1 MCGSAR
7 LASLSNPGL
16 VGMLFGLSILSAA
29 PTYAESSEDLF
40 RRRVA
45 PILERRC
52 VVCHN
57 DDEAKGGLSLAS
69 RERAMAG
76 GDSGAVLIPGD
87 IGRSA
92 LLAMIDGERPEMP
105 KSGEPLSD
113 AERNAFRD
121 WVKSGAGWPA
131 QLRLEERPAADTD
144 WWALRPLSRPPIP
157 VAPAAPGTGN
167 AIDAFIVARLRDEGL
182 QPSPPADRRT
192 LIRRLYYDLLG
203 LPPAPDQ
210 IDRFVNDPDPRAY
223 ERLVDQ
229 LLEQPQYGE
238 RWARHWL
245 DVVHYADTHGYD
257 KDKLRPNAWPYR
269 DYVIRSLNAD
279 RPYGEFV
286 RQQLAGDVLYAE
298 DPAGIEALGFISA
311 GPWDFVG
318 HAEVPESKLDGQI
331 ARLLDRDDMVSTS
344 LNALMST
351 TVQCAR
357 CHHHK
362 FDPISQED
370 YYSLQAVF
378 AALDRADRAYDV
390 DPSVA
395 RMRREFER
403 ERTELES
410 LRKQLDETIRQM
422 AGPRLAEIDKQ
433 LAELAGQSTG
443 AERPEF
449 GYHSAIE
456 TSPNVEKWV
465 QIDLGEPKVVEDLL
479 YVACHDTFNNIGAG
493 FGFPRRYRIEAANDE
508 RFAENV
514 RTIVDHSAADV
525 ANPGVVPQAVKVGG
539 ESIRF
544 IRITATR
551 LALRQADYI
560 FAMAEVMA
568 LDKEGV
574 NLAAGRE
581 VQSLDSIEAPV
592 RWQRRNLVDGYY
604 YGVKPGSAEKIAE
617 LGQMRHELLD
627 RSLDDATRQAWLELQ
642 AKTEQ
647 VTKQISDL
655 PARQQ
660 VYAGT
665 IHHGSAPFTGT
676 GGNGGKPREIRVL
689 RRGDLKNPGK
699 IASPGAL
706 PWFDNLPHRFD
717 LPPEHAEG
725 QRRAALA
732 RWVTAPENGLT
743 WRSIVNRVWLY
754 HFGRGLVDSPND
766 FGRMGQLPTHPE
778 LLDWLAVEFRDG
790 GGSLKALHRLICN
803 SATYRQSSEFRP
815 EAAER
820 DASNQLL
827 WRMNRRRLEAEAIR
841 DCVLFVAGKLD
852 PAMYGPGFWDFVL
865 EKPEHSPHYEYD
877 KQDPNDPKT
886 HRRSIYRFVVRS
898 APDPFMESLDCADP
912 SLLVDKRNETIN
924 ALGALAMLNNKFM
937 VRMSQHFAARVEREG
952 ADAGERIDAAFRHAL
967 GRDPLPSERDGLIG
981 YANQFGLANACRL
994 ILNLNEFSFVD

>member
-1 MCGSAR
+1 
-7 LASLSNPGL
+7 
-16 VGMLFGLSILSAA
+16 
-29 PTYAESSEDLF
+29 
-40 RRRVA
+40 
-45 PILERRC
+45 
-52 VVCHN
+52 
-57 DDEAKGGLSLAS
+57 
-69 RERAMAG
+69 
-76 GDSGAVLIPGD
+76 
-87 IGRSA
+87 
-92 LLAMIDGERPEMP
+92 
-105 KSGEPLSD
+105 
-113 AERNAFRD
+113 
-121 WVKSGAGWPA
+121 
-131 QLRLEERPAADTD
+131 
-144 WWALRPLSRPPIP
+144 
-157 VAPAAPGTGN
+157 
-167 AIDAFIVARLRDEGL
+167 
-182 QPSPPADRRT
+182 
-192 LIRRLYYDLLG
+192 
-203 LPPAPDQ
+203 
-210 IDRFVNDPDPRAY
+210 
-223 ERLVDQ
+223 
-229 LLEQPQYGE
+229 
-238 RWARHWL
+238 
-245 DVVHYADTHGYD
+245 
-257 KDKLRPNAWPYR
+257 
-269 DYVIRSLNAD
+269 
-279 RPYGEFV
+279 
-286 RQQLAGDVLYAE
+286 
-298 DPAGIEALGFISA
+298 
-311 GPWDFVG
+311 
-318 HAEVPESKLDGQI
+318 
-331 ARLLDRDDMVSTS
+331 
-344 LNALMST
+344 
-351 TVQCAR
+351 
-357 CHHHK
+357 
-362 FDPISQED
+362 
-370 YYSLQAVF
+370 
-378 AALDRADRAYDV
+378 
-390 DPSVA
+390 
-395 RMRREFER
+395 
-403 ERTELES
+403 
-410 LRKQLDETIRQM
+410 
-422 AGPRLAEIDKQ
+422 
-433 LAELAGQSTG
+433 
-443 AERPEF
+443 
-449 GYHSAIE
+449 
-456 TSPNVEKWV
+456 
-465 QIDLGEPKVVEDLL
+465 
-479 YVACHDTFNNIGAG
+479 
-493 FGFPRRYRIEAANDE
+493 
-508 RFAENV
+508 
-514 RTIVDHSAADV
+514 
-525 ANPGVVPQAVKVGG
+525 
-539 ESIRF
+539 
-544 IRITATR
+544 
-551 LALRQADYI
+551 
-560 FAMAEVMA
+560 
-568 LDKEGV
+568 
-574 NLAAGRE
+574 
-581 VQSLDSIEAPV
+581 
-592 RWQRRNLVDGYY
+592 
-604 YGVKPGSAEKIAE
+604 
-617 LGQMRHELLD
+617 
-627 RSLDDATRQAWLELQ
+627 LQ